1 MAAVHHWVGVAGYH
15 HHEAL
20 AVVLL
25 VYHHSVGVAG
35 QQHQDHMMIGQE

>member
-1 MAAVHHWVGVAGYH
+1 MAAYH
-15 HHEAL
+15 HYEAR

-25 VYHHSVGVAG
+25 VCHHSVGVAG

>member
-1 MAAVHHWVGVAGYH
+1 MVVHHWVGVATNHYY
-15 HHEAL
+15 EAL

-25 VYHHSVGVAG
+25 VCHHSVGVAG